1 MFRRGVT
8 APKPSPRVNEQL
20 LITRLDTTGR
30 VHGMLAITSE
40 RVSLTE
46 KLINSQSQDVRAA
59 ARNRELLVDLR
70 QALHTLHAT
79 QRRAREEDQLA
90 ELRAE
95 LLEVQ
100 ARRERAR
107 ADFEA
112 DLRAKEEAARIK
124 QELAA
129 QKELER
135 YERVEREAVRAGVSA
150 EVAAAVTAVEDGLAD
165 VVRRAAAQTRQAVA
179 AQVRSQTSWL
189 SAELPTLLRDQATR
203 ALRQIGMQAEGD
215 AEPEGGERDGA
226 APSTPAHEQLAGR
239 SSGSASGARDGA
251 RASSSGTRAD
261 PSVPPSP
268 TKCAASTA
276 VAVTTAAA
284 PPASSND
291 AAAPAAGTGSTPSYE
306 AAHAAL
312 MSVAI
317 SALQAA
323 ISLSTASQATAS
335 EATASQATASQ
346 ATASQASQATGADGS
361 TPGAPPSMAPIPLFT
376 GPMGVWPQAVGPPP
390 PPHAAGGYPA
400 GVGRLPKWMRH

>member
-1 MFRRGVT
+1 
-8 APKPSPRVNEQL
+8 
-20 LITRLDTTGR
+20 
-30 VHGMLAITSE
+30 MLAITSE

-165 VVRRAAAQTRQAVA
+165 VVRRAAAQTRQAGRA
-179 AQVRSQTSWL
+179 KTGRRGRSCRPRAPVPGQERQRTSCRTRWGWCQQG
-189 SAELPTLLRDQATR
+189 ELPR
-203 ALRQIGMQAEGD
+203 
-215 AEPEGGERDGA
+215 
-226 APSTPAHEQLAGR
+226 
-239 SSGSASGARDGA
+239 
-251 RASSSGTRAD
+251 GT
-261 PSVPPSP
+261 
-268 TKCAASTA
+268 C
-276 VAVTTAAA
+276 
-284 PPASSND
+284 
-291 AAAPAAGTGSTPSYE
+291 
-306 AAHAAL
+306 
-312 MSVAI
+312 
-317 SALQAA
+317 
-323 ISLSTASQATAS
+323 
-335 EATASQATASQ
+335 
-346 ATASQASQATGADGS
+346 
-361 TPGAPPSMAPIPLFT
+361 
-376 GPMGVWPQAVGPPP
+376 W
-390 PPHAAGGYPA
+390 
-400 GVGRLPKWMRH
+400 